1 METENYVYK
10 KEIDWS
16 TLMEGFT
23 LPLDNQ
29 VIFLRNMENFLQRGE
44 SKIIHFFMNGKTYD
58 AKIVNVN
65 NSVEKRKKDAYQIR
79 YTRNGELAQAFQL
92 RLPGDEGLPRE
103 AVKAKQANKEFVSRI
118 HIIDELIP
126 KLDEEGNNLGDI
138 LKIAWN
144 TETPHRIILADG
156 GMGKS
161 TMLLKICKESNE
173 PVLYIPLERLVA
185 IGSSIKSYCA
195 RVLFDGSEES
205 FEKYTGIRYSSPS
218 LTLLIDGMNE
228 INAGQE
234 RQFINEIKALNLFK
248 GIQVVVS
255 SRSDFTVRYSMADY
269 SICRLTPLSD
279 EQIMSVFSQEE
290 WSGIRDAVTLR
301 HLLTNPMMVTM
312 YQQISP
318 IIKQYEHE
326 ESLDWILPIKNAT
339 DLLYDYYVAQI
350 AVLFQRSA
358 IDGQKVQI
366 AYLSIFDI
374 LPAVAYAYEVT
385 YRLNKENAEFR
396 SLLQEM
402 IQSNVIKKRS
412 YFLCRNNSGIMIFL
426 N

>member
-1 METENYVYK
+1 
-10 KEIDWS
+10 
-16 TLMEGFT
+16 
-23 LPLDNQ
+23 
-29 VIFLRNMENFLQRGE
+29 
-44 SKIIHFFMNGKTYD
+44 
-58 AKIVNVN
+58 
-65 NSVEKRKKDAYQIR
+65 
-79 YTRNGELAQAFQL
+79 
-92 RLPGDEGLPRE
+92 
-103 AVKAKQANKEFVSRI
+103 
-118 HIIDELIP
+118 
-126 KLDEEGNNLGDI
+126 
-138 LKIAWN
+138 
-144 TETPHRIILADG
+144 
-156 GMGKS
+156 
-161 TMLLKICKESNE
+161 MLLKICKESNE